1 MLVSDFYAAYNH
13 YPGLKQRCWVHLLRD
28 IHDLGQAHPDD
39 TAVTQWAD
47 AVKAIYEEAK
57 GFSDTD
63 ARRRSAARRRFQ
75 KQLLA
80 VCRPYAADED
90 APQHT
95 LCKRV
100 ERFIKELFV
109 FVAEPYVPSDNNAAG
124 RSLRPLVVSRKIS
137 GGTPLGT
144 WHRLCD
150 DSCIPVR
157 HMERTGDQPPHSLP
171 KDPHLSTSEQ
181 LPAGGAIDRRP
192 EHMLI
197 SMRRLGQSRPVG

>member
-39 TAVTQWAD
+39 IAVTQWAD

-57 GFSDTD
+57 GFSDSD

-75 KQLLA
+75 KQLLT

-90 APQHT
+90 APQRT

-137 GGTPLGT
+137 GGTRSERGTVSAMTLASLFGT
-144 WHRLCD
+144 WNAQGINPLIACRRILT
-150 DSCIPVR
+150 S
-157 HMERTGDQPPHSLP
+157 PP
-171 KDPHLSTSEQ
+171 LSSYR
-181 LPAGGAIDRRP
+181 PAG
-192 EHMLI
+192 
-197 SMRRLGQSRPVG
+197 RLTAAQSICLYRCDGWANRAP